1 MVFLKKNPKVLAHL
15 QKRDVDSLYQ
25 HAKTISD
32 ERTGRVGK
40 EKLNIPPER
49 WEAMIEEIRAV
60 QEARERA
67 YEMEHTGV
75 IFEHE
80 GSKGEHIMFLKQFE
94 QLYIK
99 LYPRDGGL
107 ETITIPK
114 EQVRELINNLQKWM
128 DE

>member
-1 MVFLKKNPKVLAHL
+1 
-15 QKRDVDSLYQ
+15 
-25 HAKTISD
+25 
-32 ERTGRVGK
+32 
-40 EKLNIPPER
+40 
-49 WEAMIEEIRAV
+49 
-60 QEARERA
+60 
-67 YEMEHTGV
+67 MEHVGV

-80 GSKGEHIMFLKQFE
+80 DSKGEHIMFLKQFK

-107 ETITIPK
+107 ETINIPK